1 MKVLMALQQKKE
13 KRSGRKSIKR
23 RKTTTSVTNCS
34 SSNSQNSDIKRMD
47 CTEAGGCVKQ
57 SIPKVDESNLA
68 PLEEKPFPCS
78 DCSYRATQK
87 SQLKRHVLSVHHVP
101 FDSALDSDCPKKRRR
116 LAGCQDSGPTTDLKR
131 ARCTRRTS

>member
-13 KRSGRKSIKR
+13 KRCG
-23 RKTTTSVTNCS
+23 
-34 SSNSQNSDIKRMD
+34 Q
-47 CTEAGGCVKQ
+47 
-57 SIPKVDESNLA
+57 
-68 PLEEKPFPCS
+68 EKPFPCS